1 VTVWSSWT
9 RLAHT
14 IYPGL
19 ALAPRGGKDLL
30 LLDVIVVYRLVI
42 VSSRARV

>member
-1 VTVWSSWT
+1 VVILDEIGTHDIPRFGPS
-9 RLAHT
+9 
-14 IYPGL
+14 
-19 ALAPRGGKDLL
+19 RGGKDLL